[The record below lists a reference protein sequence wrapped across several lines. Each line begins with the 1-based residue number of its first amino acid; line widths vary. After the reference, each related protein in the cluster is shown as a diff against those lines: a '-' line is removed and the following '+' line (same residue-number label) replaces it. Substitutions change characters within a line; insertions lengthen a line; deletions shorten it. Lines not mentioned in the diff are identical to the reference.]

1 MQSNINNNYNR
12 FIGNGYYNNTVINGR
27 SQNVSVSYPAAFN
40 AASASLYQ
48 TSPINPVLVNPKISG
63 GYTYLGVLK
72 TPFGEDIYT
81 YMLKS
86 GQRVAILPR
95 EGTTI
100 LKTFVDSGSMN
111 ENDRIRGI
119 SHFIEHNLFNG
130 SDKLAPGQFF
140 KEVTGMGASTNA
152 STDYAQTDYYIS
164 SGIMGAD
171 DFKKA
176 AQMHADMILHPKF
189 YQHMLDKEKG
199 PVTSE
204 ISMIND
210 DVTTKAA
217 NEVVRNLFQIKSDSD
232 NLVAGS
238 IETVNNLKRE
248 DVVDYWSRHYTP
260 DSLYT
265 VVVGDVNPDS
275 AIETIAK
282 EFSQP
287 ARVRGNNV
295 TKEKLTPIEKSV
307 RVDFK
312 SPVTNSTSVI
322 MGFAAPPANN
332 LKDTIALEA
341 LDFLLE
347 GTSTSRLTNALSSLN
362 SYSYLSM
369 QKVGLKKDDPQ
380 ALFVQLNT
388 PPNGE
393 QAAID
398 AFYEQIANL
407 VQNPP
412 SAYEMLSIK
421 NSLLKMLSMNFES
434 SEAVCETIGSGY
446 LDGNLAD
453 ISQMRNIINS
463 LTPSDIVTA
472 AQKYVDLNKVSM
484 AVVHPQN
491 ISDEDIMNNYSKSK
505 FVAKPQNS
513 AAAAIS
519 FGSRKIDTS
528 DIEEYRLQNNT
539 HLALNNSDKSDVC
552 YLSWRLSAMS
562 ALPKNLAIP
571 YVLTELLNAGSA
583 KRTKEQMSQAANA
596 KAIEFDFDSNGFQ
609 ILVNANCMS
618 KDLNETI
625 NMLSEVLYSPNF
637 SQKEFEKAKTKIKN
651 YFESIDKD
659 GSNNMLVQLY
669 PGYFGSPKEIL
680 KGLENMTI
688 NDVIKHYN
696 DMITKSSSNF
706 VATAPFDKNPGM
718 KQAVINGV
726 SFSPVVFKD
735 FTPKFSNVYKP
746 NEKSKVVV
754 DTAELNQAQI
764 YKTYSFKMSGNIKD
778 EVKFEL
784 LNEILGGSPASRLFQ
799 ELREN
804 QKLAY
809 RVSSQVQS
817 FEDTGILTMF
827 IMTTT
832 DDKAQNDIKYD
843 NLQKSLDGFDEQI
856 QKILNEPVSEEELES
871 AKMQLKQRI
880 AIQTELPASE
890 TDLLSTNMTL
900 PYGIKRIDEYVK
912 AIDAI
917 TAKDIQK
924 AAKHV
929 FKNKPTVSILA
940 SPDTVNNQ
948 KTYIESLGEV
958 VRAA

>member
-1 MQSNINNNYNR
+1 MQPNINNNYNT
-12 FIGNGYYNNTVINGR
+12 FIRNTYGSSIVQNGASQSVSVNYPQY
-27 SQNVSVSYPAAFN
+27 QNVP
-40 AASASLYQ
+40 LYQ
-48 TSPINPVLVNPKISG
+48 SNPINPTLVNPKISG
-63 GYTYLGVLK
+63 GYTYLGAIK
-72 TPFGEDIYT
+72 SPFGEDIHT

-86 GQRVAILPR
+86 GQRVAIMPR

-111 ENDRIRGI
+111 ESDRIRGI

-130 SDKLAPGQFF
+130 SEKLQPGQFF
-140 KEVTGMGASTNA
+140 KDVTKMGASTNA

-164 SGIMGAD
+164 SGIMELD

-176 AQMHADMILHPKF
+176 ATMHADMILRPKF
-189 YQHMLDKEKG
+189 YQEMLEKEKG

-217 NEVVRNLFQIKSDSD
+217 NEVVRNLFQIDSKSD

-238 IETVNNLKRE
+238 IETVNNLSRN
-248 DVVDYWSRHYTP
+248 DVVDYWSKHYTP

-265 VVVGDVNPDS
+265 VVVGDVNPS
-275 AIETIAK
+275 EAIEILAA
-282 EFSQP
+282 EFNQP
-287 ARVRGNNV
+287 ARVRSDSV

-307 RVDFK
+307 RLDFK
-312 SPVTNSTSVI
+312 SPISNSTNVI

-332 LKDTIALEA
+332 LKDSIALDA
-341 LDFLLE
+341 LDILLE
-347 GTSTSRLTNALSSLN
+347 GNSNSRLSKALSNIS

-388 PPNGE
+388 PVNCE
-393 QAAID
+393 QKAID
-398 AFYEQIANL
+398 AFYEEISKL
-407 VQNPP
+407 SQNPP
-412 SAYEMLSIK
+412 NDYEMMTIK
-421 NSLLKMLSMNFES
+421 NNLNKMLSMSFEDAES
-434 SEAVCETIGSGY
+434 VCETIGSGY
-446 LDGNLAD
+446 LDGNVEQ
-453 ISQMRNIINS
+453 ISQMKNIIDN
-463 LTPSDIVTA
+463 LTPQDIVNA
-472 AQKYVDLNKVSM
+472 AQKYADLNKVSM
-484 AVVHPQN
+484 AVVHPSSVTN
-491 ISDEDIMNNYSKSK
+491 EDIMNNYSKSK
-505 FVAKPQNS
+505 FVAKTNPQS
-513 AAAAIS
+513 AAASIS

-528 DIEEYRLQNNT
+528 DIEEYKLANNT
-539 HLALNNSDKSDVC
+539 HIALNNSNKSDIC
-552 YLSWRLSAMS
+552 YLNWRLSAMS
-562 ALPKNLAIP
+562 AMPKNLAVP

-583 KRTKEQMSQAANA
+583 LRSKEQTMLDTNA
-596 KAIEFDFDSNGFQ
+596 KGIEYNFDSNGFQ
-609 ILVNANCMS
+609 ILVNADCMS
-618 KDLNETI
+618 KDLDETI
-625 NMLSEVLYSPNF
+625 ALLSEIMYNPNF
-637 SQKEFEKAKTKIKN
+637 SQDEFEKAKVKIRN
-651 YFESIDKD
+651 YFQSVDKD
-659 GSNNMLVQLY
+659 GADNMLVELY

-680 KGLENMTI
+680 QGIESVTLD
-688 NDVIKHYN
+688 DVIKHYN
-696 DMITKSSSNF
+696 DTIAKASSNY
-706 VATAPFDKNPGM
+706 VVTAPFDKNPNM
-718 KQAVINGV
+718 KQGVINAI
-726 SFSPVVFKD
+726 SSSPVVYKD
-735 FTPKFSNVYKP
+735 FTPTFSKVFKP
-746 NEKSKVVV
+746 NDKTKVIV
-754 DTAELNQAQI
+754 DTAQLNQAQI

-799 ELREN
+799 ELREK

-843 NLQKSLDGFDEQI
+843 NLQKSLDGFDAQI
-856 QKILNEPVSEEELES
+856 QKIVNEPVSQEELDS

-880 AIQTELPASE
+880 AKQTELPSSE

-912 AIDAI
+912 AIDSI
-917 TAKDIQK
+917 TVDDIQK

-929 FKNKPTVSILA
+929 FKNKPTMSILA
-940 SPDTVNNQ
+940 SPDTVENQ
-948 KTYIESLGEV
+948 KDYISTLGEV
-958 VRAA
+958 VQAG